1 VKLLLDT
8 HAFIWLNTQPSRLS
22 TKVVELLSSGIHD
35 VYLSMASPWEMQ
47 IKSQLGKLLLNLSL
61 DELIEISIN
70 TNNINILPIEFK
82 HISYLSK
89 LPLHHNDPFDR
100 IIIAQAL
107 SENMTV
113 ISADSA
119 FSQYQVPLIW

>member
-1 VKLLLDT
+1 MKLLLDT

-47 IKSQLGKLLLNLSL
+47 I
-61 DELIEISIN
+61 
-70 TNNINILPIEFK
+70 
-82 HISYLSK
+82 SYLSK